1 MVGHKPL
8 YHDLNIKSTEATTT
22 TSSTTASSTT
32 SVPTSTTIETTTGS
46 TSGSTTEPTTTFTT
60 TPLTTTETTVPS
72 SSTEPT
78 PIASNA
84 TSVPTTTTIETT
96 TGSTSATTTE
106 ATTTFTTTPLT
117 NTDIVEPPIVP
128 VTVKPNEKD
137 RMKLFNVTFN
147 VFKLPFTPKVESL
160 KKNNKVLDPA
170 SDGNTTVEAICV
182 FKILIS
188 SQRVD
193 EVQIYHAFQNDTE
206 DITTLGSY
214 SLDNNSLFVNGYH
227 EPRPTATILPI
238 QTTTPN
244 MQTNPLD
251 FNVTFVV
258 TNLTS
263 AADLQDPNS
272 ALFNSTASVI
282 VLQLNQ
288 LFRSSNV
295 NKTFFSCKVLS
306 FSTAATQGTRVHA
319 NCTFT
324 IDSDPQD
331 VNRVRLYRVFRD
343 LSNNITTLG
352 PYSLDSNSLYV
363 NGYNEPSPTTT
374 ISPIQTTTPN
384 MQTNPFDFN
393 VTFVV
398 TNLTSAADLQ
408 DPNSALFNSTA
419 SVIVLQLNQLFRS
432 SNVNKTFFS
441 CKVLSFS
448 TAATQGT
455 RVHANCTFT
464 IDSDPQDVNRV
475 RLYRVFRDL
484 SNNITTLGPYSLDS
498 NSLYVNGYNEPSPT
512 TTISPIQTT
521 TPNMQTNPFDFNVT
535 FVVTNLTSAADLQ
548 DPNSA
553 LFNST
558 ASVIVL
564 QLNQLFRSSNVNKT
578 FFSCKVLSFSTAA
591 TQGTR
596 VHANCTFTIDSDPQD
611 VNRVRLYRVFRDLS
625 NNITTLGP
633 YSLDSNSLYVNG
645 YNEPSPT
652 TTISPIQ
659 TTTPNMQ
666 TNPFDFNVTFVVTN
680 LTSAADLQDPNS
692 ALFNSTA
699 SVIVLQL
706 NQLFRSSN
714 VNKTF
719 FSCKVLSF
727 STAATQ
733 GTRVHA
739 NCTFTI
745 DSDPQDVNRVRLYR
759 VFRDLSNNITTL
771 GPYSLDS
778 NSLYVNGYNEP
789 SPTTTISP
797 IQTTT
802 PNMQTN
808 PFDFNV
814 TFVVTNLTSAADLQD
829 PNSALFNS
837 TASVI
842 VLQLNQLFRSSN
854 VNKTFFSCKV
864 LSFST
869 AATQGTRVHA
879 NCTFTIDSDPQDVNR
894 VRLYRVFRDL
904 SNNITTLGPYSLD
917 SNSLYVNGYNEP
929 SPTTTI
935 SPIQTTT
942 PNMQT
947 NPFDFN
953 VTFVVTNLTSA
964 ADLQDPNSALFNSTA
979 SVIVL
984 QLNQLFRSSNVNK
997 TFFSCKVLSFSTAAT
1012 QGTRV
1017 HANCTFTIDSDPQDV
1032 NRVRLYRVFRDL
1044 SNNITT
1050 LGPYSLDSNSLY
1062 VNGYNEPSPT
1072 TTISPIQTTTPNM
1085 QTNPFDFNVT
1095 FVVTNLTSAADL
1107 QDPNSALFNSTASV
1121 IVLQLN
1127 QLFRSSNVN
1136 KTFFSCKVL
1145 SFSTAAT
1152 QGTRV
1157 HANCT
1162 FTIDSDPQD
1171 VNRVRL
1177 YRVFRDL
1184 SNNITTLGP
1193 YSLDSNSLYVNGYNE
1208 PSPTT
1213 TISPIQTTTPNMQ
1226 TNPFDFNVTFV
1237 VTNLTSAA
1245 DLQDPNSAL
1254 FNSTASVIVL
1264 QLNQLFRSS
1273 NVNKT
1278 FFSCKVL
1285 SFSTAATQGT
1295 RVHANCTFTIDSDPQ
1310 DVNRVRLYRVFRDL
1324 SNNITTLGPYSLDSN
1339 SLYVNGYNEP
1349 SPTTT
1354 ISPIQT
1360 TTPNMQTNPFDFN
1373 VTFVVTN
1380 LTSAADLQDPNSA
1393 LFNSTASVIVLQLNQ
1408 LFRSSNVNKT
1418 FFSCKVLSFST
1429 AATQGTRVHANC
1441 TFTIDS
1447 DPQDVNRVRLYRVF
1461 RDLSNNITTLGPY
1474 SLDSNSLYVNGY
1486 NEPSPTTT
1494 ISPIQTTTPNMQ
1506 TNPFDFNVTFV
1517 VTNLTSAA
1525 DLQDPNSAL
1534 FNSTASVIV
1543 LQRYH
1548 QYRPQLQICK
1558 QNPFDFNVT
1567 FVVTNLTSAADLQ
1580 DPNSALFNSTASV
1593 IVLQL
1598 NQLFRSSNVNK
1609 TFFSCKVLSF
1619 STAATQGTRVHA
1631 NCTFTIDSDP
1641 QDVNRVRLYRV
1652 FRDLSNNI
1660 TTLGPYSL
1668 DSNSLYV
1675 NGYNEPSPTTT
1686 ISPIQTTT
1694 PNMQTNPFDFNVT
1707 FVVTNLTSAADLQDP
1722 NSALFNSTASV
1733 IVLQLNQLFRSSNVN
1748 KTFFSCKVLSFST
1761 AATQGTRVH
1770 ANCTF
1775 TIDSDPQ
1782 DVNRVRL
1789 YRVFRDLSNNITT
1802 LGPYSLDSNSLY
1814 VNGYNE
1820 PSPTTTISP
1829 IQTTTPNMQTNPF
1842 DFNVTFVVTNLT
1854 SAADLQD
1861 PNSALFNSTASV
1873 IVLQLNQLF
1882 RSSNVN
1888 KTFFSCK
1895 VLSFSTAA
1903 TQGTRVHANC
1913 TFTIDSDP
1921 QDVNRVRLYRVFRDL
1936 SNNITTLGPYSL
1948 DSNSLYVNG
1957 YNEPSPTTTISPIQT
1972 TTPNMQTNPFDFN
1985 VTFVVTNLTSAADL
1999 QDPNSALF
2007 NSTASVIVLQLN
2019 QLFRSSNVNKTFF
2032 SCKVLSFSTAA
2043 TQGTRVHANCTFT
2056 IDSDPQDVN
2065 RVRLYRVFRDLSNN
2079 ITTLGPYS
2087 LDSNSLYVNGYN
2099 EPSPTTTISPI
2110 QTTTPNMQTNP
2121 FDFNVTFVVTNLTS
2135 AADLQDPN
2143 SALFNSTA
2151 SVIVL
2156 QLNQLFRSSNVNK
2169 TFFSCKVLSFST
2181 AATQGTRVHAN
2192 CTFTIDSDPQD
2203 VNRVRLYR
2211 VFRDLSNNIT
2221 TLGPYSLDSNSLYV
2235 NGYNEPSPTTT
2246 ISPIQTTTPNMQTN
2260 PFDFNVTF
2268 VVTNLTSAA
2277 DLQDPNSALFNSTA
2291 SVIVLQLNQLFRSS
2305 NVNKTFFSCKV
2316 LSFSTA
2322 ATQGTRVHANCTF
2335 TIDSDPQDVNRV
2347 RLYRVFRDL
2356 SNNITTLGPYSL
2368 DSNSLYVNG
2377 YNEPSPTTTISP
2389 IQTTT
2394 PNMQTNP
2401 FDFNVTFVVTN
2412 LTSAADLQDPNSA
2425 LFNSTASVIVLQL
2438 NQLFRSSNVNK
2449 TFFSCKVLSFS
2460 TAATQGTRVHA
2471 NCTFTIDSDPQDVNR
2486 VRLYRVFRDLSNN
2499 ITTLGPYSLDSNSL
2513 YVNGYNEPSP
2523 TTTISPIQTTTPN
2536 MQTNPFDFNVTFVV
2550 TNLTSAADL
2559 QDPNSALFNSTASVI
2574 VLQLNQ
2580 LFRSSNVNKTFFSC
2594 KVLSFSTA
2602 ATQGTRVHA
2611 NCTFTIDSDPQD
2623 VNRVRLYRVFRDLSN
2638 NITTLGPYSLD
2649 SNSLYVNGYNEPSP
2663 TTTISPIQTTTP
2675 NMQTNPL
2682 DFNVTFVVTNLT
2694 SAADLQDPN
2703 SALFNST
2710 ASVIVL
2716 QLNQLFRNSNVNKT
2730 FSSCRVLS
2738 FSPSAAQ
2745 GTRVHANCTFTSDSD
2760 PLDVNRVRLYR
2771 VFRDLSNDI
2780 TALGPYSLDS
2790 NSLYVNG
2797 YHESP
2802 VTLEP
2807 PIVPVTVKPVD
2818 EMKRKLFNVTFNV
2831 LTLPFTPS
2839 LQNISSPA
2847 YVSESAVIIDQL
2859 NSLFANSRINPTF
2872 SRCQSVTFRPTS
2884 DGNTTVEAICIF
2896 KILTSGQV
2904 DEVQV
2909 YHEFQNK
2916 TEDITT
2922 LGPYSL
2928 DTNSLFVNG
2937 YHEPAALTTT
2947 PPMQTTT
2954 PNLQTNLEFNVTFI
2968 ATNLAPAAELQ
2979 DPNSALF
2986 KSAAS
2991 IVTLQLSQLFSSS
3004 KINKTF
3010 SSCRVLSFSP
3020 ANSQSTRVHAN
3031 CTFSND
3037 SDPQEVN
3044 RVGVYRVFSDKTNGI
3059 TSLQPYML
3067 DSNSLYVNGYHE
3079 PAALT
3084 TTPPMQTTTPNLQTN
3099 LEFNVTFIAT
3109 NLAPAA
3115 ELQDPNSALF
3125 KSAASIVTLQ
3135 LSQLFSSSKI
3145 NKTFSSC
3152 RVLSFSPANSQSTRV
3167 HANCTFSNDSDPQEV
3182 NRVGVYR
3189 VFSDKT
3195 NGITSLQPYMLDSN
3209 SLYVNGYHEPA
3220 ALTTTPPMQTTTPNL
3235 QTNLEFNVT
3244 FIATNLAPAAELQ
3257 DPNSALFKSAASI
3270 VTLQLS
3276 QLFSSSKINKTFSSC
3291 RVLSF
3296 SPANL
3301 QSTRVHAN
3309 CTFSNDSDPQEVN
3322 RVGVY
3327 RVFSDKTNGITSLQP
3342 YMLDSNSLYVN
3353 GYHETTPSTTTPPIL
3368 TTSPNLQ
3375 TNNFDFNVTFI
3386 ATNLASTASLL
3397 DPTSALFKSAE
3408 SIINFQL
3415 NQLFSRSNIK
3425 KTFSSCRVLSFS
3437 PENIQDTR
3445 VFANCTFTNETDPL
3459 EVNRVR
3465 VYRVFRD
3472 NTKDITVFGVYLLD
3486 PNSLFVNDYNEATSI
3501 PSTTV
3506 RPTPATNPFEF
3517 NVTFVITNL
3526 ASTANL
3532 QDPNSPLYT
3541 SAVKIVDFQLDN
3553 LFRKSNIKNSFSSCK
3568 VISLGIANIQDT
3580 RVHANCTFRNDSDP
3594 QQVNRV
3600 TVYHVFRNSTKEIT
3614 MFGVYRLDRN
3624 SLYVNDF
3631 HIESSSI
3638 PSTTLPPPKA
3648 SNPFDFNV
3656 TFVIT
3661 NLASTANL
3669 QDSNSPLHKS
3679 AASIIVFQ
3687 LEELF
3692 RKSNIKNSFS
3702 SCRHISF
3709 STANIQDTR
3718 VQANCTF
3725 KNDSDPQ
3732 EVNKVTVY
3740 HELRD
3745 NTDGISKLGA
3755 YKLDSNSLYVNDYHE
3770 SAPSPTVAPIPIK
3783 NPFDFNVTFTI
3794 TNLASTESLRDPN
3807 SPLYKSAASIV
3818 ALQLDTLFNRSNV
3831 KKSFSSCKV
3840 LSLSPENIQDTRVY
3854 ANCTFR
3860 NDSDPQKVNK
3870 VNVYRV
3876 ISRKT
3881 GSISTLGTYLLDSN
3895 SLFVNDYHETTSMTT
3910 MAPIPK
3916 INPFDFNVTFTIT
3929 NLAATTSLQDPNS
3942 PLYKSAASIVDFQLN
3957 ELFAA
3962 SKLKTFSS
3970 CKVLSFSPENIQ
3982 DTKVY
3987 ANCTFRNDSDPQEV
4001 NRINVYR
4008 VFSGKTSTISKLGA
4022 YLLDRNRLFVN
4033 GYNEPTAS
4041 TTPPPAQPTQPFD
4054 FNVTFVITN
4063 LPPTRTL
4070 LNPNSALH
4078 KSAAMIVA
4086 LQLDRLFKSS
4096 KIKKSFTSCTVL
4108 SFSSANVQDSRV
4120 HANCTFRNDSDPL
4133 EVNKVTAYGVFKEK
4147 TKGIT
4152 SLKTYSL
4159 DSSSL
4164 YVNGYTEGSVP
4175 DTQPNGGSGRLNFNV
4190 TFTIT
4195 NFITPNNII
4204 QLLDTLYRQSNLAG
4218 AFSNCHSP
4226 DFGRRGTGARIEVIC
4241 SFKNDPTI
4249 DKVDVYNEFRD
4260 NTGKITELGQ
4270 FSLNETSLYVNGYQE
4285 VKPTAETT
4293 APGLAGRENDLKFG
4307 LTFTI
4312 INRDFTAALNDQN
4325 SPEYK
4330 SLVAELTAMLTALYQ
4345 NSSLKDNYRIC
4356 NVTGLRIG
4364 SIICTCQCFFDPT
4377 ATNEL
4382 VTADKVKTEFATGT
4396 NGTALLG
4403 NTFLLKMDSL
4413 SVEAV
4418 GSVPPANTEIP
4429 FWGIIIIV
4437 VGILAIL
4444 FLISLGSLWAL
4455 FYLKKKKHGSY
4466 DTMQNRA
4473 GLYFTHQ
4480 RFQ

>member
-1 MVGHKPL
+1 MTTPL
-8 YHDLNIKSTEATTT
+8 TTTETTVPSTSTEGTTKASSIIAVPTSTTIGTTTGSSGASTTEATTTFTTTPFTTIATTLPSTSTEATTT
-22 TSSTTASSTT
+22 ASSTTSVPITAAIETTPGSSSASTTEATTTFTSTQLATTETTVPSSSTESIPIASSTT

-46 TSGSTTEPTTTFTT
+46 TS
-60 TPLTTTETTVPS
+60 
-72 SSTEPT
+72 
-78 PIASNA
+78 AS
-84 TSVPTTTTIETT
+84 
-96 TGSTSATTTE
+96 TTE

-117 NTDIVEPPIVP
+117 TTATTLPSTSTEATTTASSTTSVPTSTTIETNTGSTSASTTEATTTFTTTQPTTNETIETSTSTEAPTTATKTTSAPTPAAIETTTTGSTSAPTTEATTGSTTIAPTTIDATVSSPSTEAAITIISTTSATTSTTTRTASTTKPTATSETTETSSTSIQTSTSLQGSSSAATVTSSEAPNPITDIVEPPIVP
-128 VTVKPNEKD
+128 VTVIIIEKD

-147 VFKLPFTPKVESL
+147 VFKLPFTPSLQNLSSPLYIIESANIINEL
-160 KKNNKVLDPA
+160 NNLFANSSVNSTFLRCQSASFRPA

-182 FKILIS
+182 FKFLIS
-188 SQRVD
+188 SQPVD

-227 EPRPTATILPI
+227 EPRPTTTISPMQTTTPILQTNPLDFNVTFVVTNLTSAADLQDPNSALFNSTASVIVLQLNQLFRSSNVNKTFSSCRVISFSPAAAQGTRVTANCTFAIDSDPQDVNRVNLYRVFRDLSNNITTLGPYSLDSNSLYVNGYNEPSPTTTISPI

-244 MQTNPLD
+244 LQANPLDFNVTFVVTNLTSAADLQDPNSALFNSTASVIALQLNQLFRSSNVNKTFFSCRVLSFSPAAAQGTRVTANCTFAIDSDPQDVNRVNLYRVFRDLSNNITTLGPYSLDSNSLYVNGYNEPSPTTTISPIQTTTPNFQANPLDFNVTFVETNLTSAADLQDPNSALFNSTASVIVLQLNQLFRSSNVNKTFFSCRVLSFSPAAAQGTRVTANCTFAIDSDPQDVNRVNLYRVFRDLSNNITTLGPYSLDSNSLYVNGYNEPSPTTTISPIQTTTPNLQTNPLD

-295 NKTFFSCKVLS
+295 NKTFFSCRVLS
-306 FSTAATQGTRVHA
+306 FSPAAAQGTRVTA
-319 NCTFT
+319 NCTFA

-331 VNRVRLYRVFRD
+331 VNRVNLYRVFRD

-384 MQTNPFDFN
+384 LQTNPLDFN

-441 CKVLSFS
+441 CRVLSFS
-448 TAATQGT
+448 PAAAQGT
-455 RVHANCTFT
+455 RVTANCTFA

-475 RLYRVFRDL
+475 NLYRVFRDL

-521 TPNMQTNPFDFNVT
+521 TPNLQTNPLDFNVT

-578 FFSCKVLSFSTAA
+578 FFSCRVLSFSPAA
-591 TQGTR
+591 AQGTR
-596 VHANCTFTIDSDPQD
+596 VTANCTFAIDSDPQD
-611 VNRVRLYRVFRDLS
+611 VNRVNLHRVFRDLS

-659 TTTPNMQ
+659 TTTPNLQ
-666 TNPFDFNVTFVVTN
+666 TNPLDFNVTFVVTN

-719 FSCKVLSF
+719 FSCRVLSF
-727 STAATQ
+727 SPAAAQ
-733 GTRVHA
+733 GTRVTA
-739 NCTFTI
+739 NCTFAI
-745 DSDPQDVNRVRLYR
+745 DSDPQDVNRVNLYR

-802 PNMQTN
+802 PNLQTN
-808 PFDFNV
+808 PLDFNV

-854 VNKTFFSCKV
+854 VNKTFFSCRV
-864 LSFST
+864 LSFSP
-869 AATQGTRVHA
+869 AAAQGTRVTA
-879 NCTFTIDSDPQDVNR
+879 NCTFAIDSDPQDVNR
-894 VRLYRVFRDL
+894 VNLYRVFRDL
-904 SNNITTLGPYSLD
+904 SNNITTLGPYSLE

-942 PNMQT
+942 PNLQT
-947 NPFDFN
+947 NPLDFN

-997 TFFSCKVLSFSTAAT
+997 TFFSCRVLSFSPAAA

-1017 HANCTFTIDSDPQDV
+1017 TANCTFAIDSDPQDV
-1032 NRVRLYRVFRDL
+1032 NRVNLYRVFRDL

-1072 TTISPIQTTTPNM
+1072 TTISPIQTTTPNL
-1085 QTNPFDFNVT
+1085 QTNPLDFNVT

-1136 KTFFSCKVL
+1136 KTFFSCRVL
-1145 SFSTAAT
+1145 SFSPAAA

-1157 HANCT
+1157 TANCT
-1162 FTIDSDPQD
+1162 FAIDSDPQD
-1171 VNRVRL
+1171 VNRVNL

-1193 YSLDSNSLYVNGYNE
+1193 YSLESNSLYVNGYNE

-1213 TISPIQTTTPNMQ
+1213 TISPIQTTTPNLQ
-1226 TNPFDFNVTFV
+1226 TNPLDFNVTFV

-1278 FFSCKVL
+1278 FFSCRVL
-1285 SFSTAATQGT
+1285 SFSPAAAQGT
-1295 RVHANCTFTIDSDPQ
+1295 RVTANCTFAIDSDPQ
-1310 DVNRVRLYRVFRDL
+1310 DVNRVNLYRVFRDL

-1354 ISPIQT
+1354 IAPIQT
-1360 TTPNMQTNPFDFN
+1360 TTPNLQTNPLDFN

-1418 FFSCKVLSFST
+1418 FFSCRVLSFSP
-1429 AATQGTRVHANC
+1429 AAAQGTRVTANC
-1441 TFTIDS
+1441 TFAIDS
-1447 DPQDVNRVRLYRVF
+1447 DPQDVNRVNLYRVF

-1494 ISPIQTTTPNMQ
+1494 ISPIQTTTPNLQ
-1506 TNPFDFNVTFV
+1506 TNPLDFNVTFV
-1517 VTNLTSAA
+1517 VTNL
-1525 DLQDPNSAL
+1525 
-1534 FNSTASVIV
+1534 I
-1543 LQRYH
+1543 
-1548 QYRPQLQICK
+1548 
-1558 QNPFDFNVT
+1558 
-1567 FVVTNLTSAADLQ
+1567 SAADLQ

-1598 NQLFRSSNVNK
+1598 NQLFSS
-1609 TFFSCKVLSF
+1609 
-1619 STAATQGTRVHA
+1619 
-1631 NCTFTIDSDP
+1631 
-1641 QDVNRVRLYRV
+1641 
-1652 FRDLSNNI
+1652 
-1660 TTLGPYSL
+1660 
-1668 DSNSLYV
+1668 
-1675 NGYNEPSPTTT
+1675 
-1686 ISPIQTTT
+1686 
-1694 PNMQTNPFDFNVT
+1694 
-1707 FVVTNLTSAADLQDP
+1707 
-1722 NSALFNSTASV
+1722 
-1733 IVLQLNQLFRSSNVN
+1733 
-1748 KTFFSCKVLSFST
+1748 
-1761 AATQGTRVH
+1761 
-1770 ANCTF
+1770 
-1775 TIDSDPQ
+1775 
-1782 DVNRVRL
+1782 
-1789 YRVFRDLSNNITT
+1789 
-1802 LGPYSLDSNSLY
+1802 
-1814 VNGYNE
+1814 
-1820 PSPTTTISP
+1820 
-1829 IQTTTPNMQTNPF
+1829 
-1842 DFNVTFVVTNLT
+1842 
-1854 SAADLQD
+1854 
-1861 PNSALFNSTASV
+1861 
-1873 IVLQLNQLF
+1873 
-1882 RSSNVN
+1882 
-1888 KTFFSCK
+1888 
-1895 VLSFSTAA
+1895 
-1903 TQGTRVHANC
+1903 
-1913 TFTIDSDP
+1913 
-1921 QDVNRVRLYRVFRDL
+1921 
-1936 SNNITTLGPYSL
+1936 
-1948 DSNSLYVNG
+1948 
-1957 YNEPSPTTTISPIQT
+1957 
-1972 TTPNMQTNPFDFN
+1972 
-1985 VTFVVTNLTSAADL
+1985 
-1999 QDPNSALF
+1999 
-2007 NSTASVIVLQLN
+2007 
-2019 QLFRSSNVNKTFF
+2019 
-2032 SCKVLSFSTAA
+2032 
-2043 TQGTRVHANCTFT
+2043 
-2056 IDSDPQDVN
+2056 
-2065 RVRLYRVFRDLSNN
+2065 
-2079 ITTLGPYS
+2079 
-2087 LDSNSLYVNGYN
+2087 
-2099 EPSPTTTISPI
+2099 
-2110 QTTTPNMQTNP
+2110 
-2121 FDFNVTFVVTNLTS
+2121 
-2135 AADLQDPN
+2135 
-2143 SALFNSTA
+2143 
-2151 SVIVL
+2151 
-2156 QLNQLFRSSNVNK
+2156 
-2169 TFFSCKVLSFST
+2169 
-2181 AATQGTRVHAN
+2181 
-2192 CTFTIDSDPQD
+2192 
-2203 VNRVRLYR
+2203 
-2211 VFRDLSNNIT
+2211 
-2221 TLGPYSLDSNSLYV
+2221 
-2235 NGYNEPSPTTT
+2235 
-2246 ISPIQTTTPNMQTN
+2246 
-2260 PFDFNVTF
+2260 
-2268 VVTNLTSAA
+2268 
-2277 DLQDPNSALFNSTA
+2277 
-2291 SVIVLQLNQLFRSS
+2291 
-2305 NVNKTFFSCKV
+2305 
-2316 LSFSTA
+2316 
-2322 ATQGTRVHANCTF
+2322 
-2335 TIDSDPQDVNRV
+2335 
-2347 RLYRVFRDL
+2347 
-2356 SNNITTLGPYSL
+2356 
-2368 DSNSLYVNG
+2368 
-2377 YNEPSPTTTISP
+2377 
-2389 IQTTT
+2389 
-2394 PNMQTNP
+2394 
-2401 FDFNVTFVVTN
+2401 
-2412 LTSAADLQDPNSA
+2412 
-2425 LFNSTASVIVLQL
+2425 
-2438 NQLFRSSNVNK
+2438 
-2449 TFFSCKVLSFS
+2449 
-2460 TAATQGTRVHA
+2460 
-2471 NCTFTIDSDPQDVNR
+2471 
-2486 VRLYRVFRDLSNN
+2486 
-2499 ITTLGPYSLDSNSL
+2499 
-2513 YVNGYNEPSP
+2513 
-2523 TTTISPIQTTTPN
+2523 
-2536 MQTNPFDFNVTFVV
+2536 
-2550 TNLTSAADL
+2550 
-2559 QDPNSALFNSTASVI
+2559 
-2574 VLQLNQ
+2574 
-2580 LFRSSNVNKTFFSC
+2580 
-2594 KVLSFSTA
+2594 
-2602 ATQGTRVHA
+2602 
-2611 NCTFTIDSDPQD
+2611 
-2623 VNRVRLYRVFRDLSN
+2623 
-2638 NITTLGPYSLD
+2638 
-2649 SNSLYVNGYNEPSP
+2649 
-2663 TTTISPIQTTTP
+2663 
-2675 NMQTNPL
+2675 
-2682 DFNVTFVVTNLT
+2682 
-2694 SAADLQDPN
+2694 
-2703 SALFNST
+2703 
-2710 ASVIVL
+2710 
-2716 QLNQLFRNSNVNKT
+2716 SNVNKT

-2738 FSPSAAQ
+2738 FSPSAGQ

-2780 TALGPYSLDS
+2780 TALGSYLLDS

-2802 VTLEP
+2802 ATLEP

-2847 YVSESAVIIDQL
+2847 YVIESVFIVDQL
-2859 NSLFANSRINPTF
+2859 NSLFANSRVNSTF

-2896 KILTSGQV
+2896 KILTSAQV
-2904 DEVQV
+2904 DEVQI

-2922 LGPYSL
+2922 LGSYSL

-2937 YHEPAALTTT
+2937 YHESAALTTIS
-2947 PPMQTTT
+2947 PIQTTT
-2954 PNLQTNLEFNVTFI
+2954 PNLTTNPFDFNVTFV
-2968 ATNLAPAAELQ
+2968 ATNLASVADLQ

-2986 KSAAS
+2986 NSAAS
-2991 IVTLQLSQLFSSS
+2991 VIVL
-3004 KINKTF
+3004 
-3010 SSCRVLSFSP
+3010 
-3020 ANSQSTRVHAN
+3020 
-3031 CTFSND
+3031 
-3037 SDPQEVN
+3037 
-3044 RVGVYRVFSDKTNGI
+3044 
-3059 TSLQPYML
+3059 
-3067 DSNSLYVNGYHE
+3067 
-3079 PAALT
+3079 
-3084 TTPPMQTTTPNLQTN
+3084 
-3099 LEFNVTFIAT
+3099 
-3109 NLAPAA
+3109 
-3115 ELQDPNSALF
+3115 
-3125 KSAASIVTLQ
+3125 
-3135 LSQLFSSSKI
+3135 
-3145 NKTFSSC
+3145 
-3152 RVLSFSPANSQSTRV
+3152 
-3167 HANCTFSNDSDPQEV
+3167 
-3182 NRVGVYR
+3182 
-3189 VFSDKT
+3189 
-3195 NGITSLQPYMLDSN
+3195 
-3209 SLYVNGYHEPA
+3209 
-3220 ALTTTPPMQTTTPNL
+3220 
-3235 QTNLEFNVT
+3235 
-3244 FIATNLAPAAELQ
+3244 
-3257 DPNSALFKSAASI
+3257 
-3270 VTLQLS
+3270 
-3276 QLFSSSKINKTFSSC
+3276 
-3291 RVLSF
+3291 
-3296 SPANL
+3296 
-3301 QSTRVHAN
+3301 
-3309 CTFSNDSDPQEVN
+3309 
-3322 RVGVY
+3322 
-3327 RVFSDKTNGITSLQP
+3327 
-3342 YMLDSNSLYVN
+3342 
-3353 GYHETTPSTTTPPIL
+3353 
-3368 TTSPNLQ
+3368 
-3375 TNNFDFNVTFI
+3375 
-3386 ATNLASTASLL
+3386 
-3397 DPTSALFKSAE
+3397 
-3408 SIINFQL
+3408 QL
-3415 NQLFSRSNIK
+3415 NQLFSSSNVN

-3437 PENIQDTR
+3437 PENVQDTR
-3445 VFANCTFTNETDPL
+3445 VFANCTFTNESDPL

-3465 VYRVFRD
+3465 VYRVFRN
-3472 NTKDITVFGVYLLD
+3472 NTMGITVFGAYLLD

-3506 RPTPATNPFEF
+3506 PPTPATNPFEF

-3541 SAVKIVDFQLDN
+3541 SAAKIVVFQLDN
-3553 LFRKSNIKNSFSSCK
+3553 LFNKSNIKNSFSSCK
-3568 VISLGIANIQDT
+3568 VISLSIANIQDT

-3594 QQVNRV
+3594 QQVNRD
-3600 TVYHVFRNSTKEIT
+3600 TVYHVFRNNTKEIT
-3614 MFGVYRLDRN
+3614 LFGVYTLDRN

-3638 PSTTLPPPKA
+3638 PSTTMPPPKA

-3669 QDSNSPLHKS
+3669 QDSNSPLYKS

-3687 LEELF
+3687 LEKLF
-3692 RKSNIKNSFS
+3692 PKSNIKKSFS
-3702 SCRHISF
+3702 SCRVISF
-3709 STANIQDTR
+3709 STTNIQDTR
-3718 VQANCTF
+3718 VQANCIF

-3740 HELRD
+3740 HEFRD
-3745 NTDGISKLGA
+3745 NTNGISKLGA

-3770 SAPSPTVAPIPIK
+3770 LAPSPTVAPIPIK

-3794 TNLASTESLRDPN
+3794 TNLASTASLQDPN
-3807 SPLYKSAASIV
+3807 SPLYKSATEIV
-3818 ALQLDTLFNRSNV
+3818 ALQLNTLFNRGNV

-3854 ANCTFR
+3854 ANCIFG

-3876 ISRKT
+3876 FSRKT
-3881 GSISTLGTYLLDSN
+3881 GSISTLGAYLLDSN
-3895 SLFVNDYHETTSMTT
+3895 SLFVNDYHESTSITT
-3910 MAPIPK
+3910 MAPIPT
-3916 INPFDFNVTFTIT
+3916 INPFDFNVTFTVT

-3942 PLYKSAASIVDFQLN
+3942 PLYKSATEIVALQLN
-3957 ELFAA
+3957 TLFAA
-3962 SKLKTFSS
+3962 SKLKKTFSS
-3970 CKVLSFSPENIQ
+3970 CNVLSFSPENIQ
-3982 DTKVY
+3982 DTRVY

-4001 NRINVYR
+4001 NKINVYR
-4008 VFSGKTSTISKLGA
+4008 VFSGRTGTISTLGA
-4022 YLLDRNRLFVN
+4022 YLLDRNSLFVN

-4041 TTPPPAQPTQPFD
+4041 PTPPPAQPTKPFD
-4054 FNVTFVITN
+4054 FNVTFVITS
-4063 LPPTRTL
+4063 LPPTATL

-4078 KSAAMIVA
+4078 KSATRIVA
-4086 LQLDRLFKSS
+4086 LQLKRLFESS
-4096 KIKKSFTSCTVL
+4096 KIKKSFKSCNVL

-4120 HANCTFRNDSDPL
+4120 HANCIFRNDSDPL
-4133 EVNKVTAYGVFKEK
+4133 EVNKVTAYGVFKEQ
-4147 TKGIT
+4147 TNGIT

-4195 NFITPNNII
+4195 SLKVNQNGQNTNTPNNII
-4204 QLLDTLYRQSNLAG
+4204 QLLNTLYRQSKLAG

-4226 DFGRRGTGARIEVIC
+4226 DFSPRDTGTSRIEVIC

-4260 NTGKITELGQ
+4260 NTGKITALGQ

-4293 APGLAGRENDLKFG
+4293 VPGLAGREINLRFEIN
-4307 LTFTI
+4307 FTI
-4312 INRDFTAALNDQN
+4312 INRNLTAALNDPN

-4330 SLVAELTAMLTALYQ
+4330 SLVANITAMLTALYQ
-4345 NSSLKDNYRIC
+4345 NSLLKDNYRIC
-4356 NVTGLRIG
+4356 QVTGLRIG
-4364 SIICTCQCFFDPT
+4364 SIICICECFFDPT
-4377 ATNEL
+4377 ATNES

-4396 NGTALLG
+4396 NGTNLLG
-4403 NTFLLKMDSL
+4403 NTFLLQMGSL
-4413 SVEAV
+4413 SVGAEPPV
-4418 GSVPPANTEIP
+4418 SPANTEIP
-4429 FWGIIIIV
+4429 FWAIIIIV

-4444 FLISLGSLWAL
+4444 FLISLGSLL
-4455 FYLKKKKHGSY
+4455 TLLYLKKEKRGSY